1 MKDMNRRKFNKLL
14 GASVVGVPLSGLI
27 AQLPSHADD
36 LPMVDSEAANAV
48 ALQYTDAST
57 KDGMTC
63 SSCSLYQGG
72 DADAGPCP
80 LFPGSHVAGM
90 GWCSAYVP
98 KG

>member
-36 LPMVDSEAANAV
+36 LPMVDPEAANAV
-48 ALQYTDAST
+48 ALQYTNASE
-57 KDGMTC
+57 KDGMVC
-63 SSCSLYQGG
+63 GSCSLFQGG
-72 DADAGPCP
+72 DAEKGPCP
-80 LFPGSHVAGM
+80 LFPGANVSAL

>member
-27 AQLPSHADD
+27 AQLPSHADE
-36 LPMVDSEAANAV
+36 LPMVDPEAANAA
-48 ALQYTDAST
+48 ALQYTAVST
-57 KDGMTC
+57 QDGLEC
-63 SSCSLYQGG
+63 KSCSLCQGG

-80 LFPGSHVAGM
+80 LFPGSHVSANA
-90 GWCSAYVP
+90 WCSAYVP